1 MKLRKRN
8 FWILKE
14 HNNFSYLWKFEPD
27 IPNSFREILFTNP
40 KIYKE
45 CMPSLTFCHPVIFQ
59 FLRAHAWPPSIWW
72 ILTWLRGFLVIFLYL
87 VWVFFLLKSLLGIAR
102 QWSRQKLA
110 ILTLKPRSH
119 VRVLN
124 IESSPIWGSDFF
136 PEFPVN
142 AKRIMLLYHR

>member
-1 MKLRKRN
+1 MTPRLSGH
-8 FWILKE
+8 FSILG
-14 HNNFSYLWKFEPD
+14 L
-27 IPNSFREILFTNP
+27 
-40 KIYKE
+40 
-45 CMPSLTFCHPVIFQ
+45 
-59 FLRAHAWPPSIWW
+59 
-72 ILTWLRGFLVIFLYL
+72 
-87 VWVFFLLKSLLGIAR
+87 VFFVLRSLLEIAR
-102 QWSRQKLA
+102 QCSLEKFT